1 MEKNIFITIF
11 NFYFI
16 FLGGKMITIKKEN
29 NTKLLKFR
37 KDMNE
42 SITLIMCCNDNYN
55 AKTIN
60 YEIMVENWNDNHEI
74 ISFFNIDIDNGFENK
89 VRPLY
94 KDDEEVIIE
103 VITYYF
109 EED

>member
-1 MEKNIFITIF
+1 MLNIT
-11 NFYFI
+11 
-16 FLGGKMITIKKEN
+16 KEN

-42 SITLIMCCNDNYN
+42 SITLIMCNHDNYN
-55 AKTIN
+55 AKTIDYN
-60 YEIMVENWNDNHEI
+60 VMATNWNDCHEI
-74 ISFFNIDIDNGFENK
+74 ISFFNLDITDGFEDR

-94 KDDEEVIIE
+94 LDDEEVIIE

-109 EED
+109 EEN

>member
-1 MEKNIFITIF
+1 MIKIT
-11 NFYFI
+11 
-16 FLGGKMITIKKEN
+16 KEN
-29 NTKLLKFR
+29 NTRLIKFR
-37 KDMNE
+37 RDMNE
-42 SITLIMCCNDNYN
+42 SITLICCNNDNYN

-60 YEIMVENWNDNHEI
+60 YGVMVENWNDCHEI
-74 ISFFNIDIDNGFENK
+74 ISFFNIDIDNGFEDK

>member
-1 MEKNIFITIF
+1 MVKIIKEKNTRLI
-11 NFYFI
+11 
-16 FLGGKMITIKKEN
+16 
-29 NTKLLKFR
+29 KFR
-37 KDMNE
+37 RDMNE
-42 SITLIMCCNDNYN
+42 SITLICCNNDNYN

-60 YEIMVENWNDNHEI
+60 YGVISSHWNDCHEI
-74 ISFFNIDIDNGFENK
+74 ISFFNLDITDGFEDR

-94 KDDEEVIIE
+94 LDNEEAIIE

>member
-1 MEKNIFITIF
+1 MVKIIKEKNTRLI
-11 NFYFI
+11 
-16 FLGGKMITIKKEN
+16 
-29 NTKLLKFR
+29 KFR
-37 KDMNE
+37 RDMNE
-42 SITLIMCCNDNYN
+42 SITLICCNNDNYN

-60 YEIMVENWNDNHEI
+60 YDELATNWNSSQQVM
-74 ISFFNIDIDNGFENK
+74 SFFNYAISDGFENK

-94 KDDEEVIIE
+94 LDDEEAIIE

>member
-1 MEKNIFITIF
+1 MIKITKEE
-11 NFYFI
+11 NTR
-16 FLGGKMITIKKEN
+16 LIKFK
-29 NTKLLKFR
+29 KQ
-37 KDMNE
+37 MNE
-42 SITLIMCCNDNYN
+42 SITLIMCNHDNYN

-60 YEIMVENWNDNHEI
+60 YDIMVENWNDCHEI
-74 ISFFNIDIDNGFENK
+74 ISFFNFDITDGFEDR

-94 KDDEEVIIE
+94 LDDEEAIIE

>member
-1 MEKNIFITIF
+1 MVKII
-11 NFYFI
+11 
-16 FLGGKMITIKKEN
+16 KEN

-42 SITLIMCCNDNYN
+42 SITLISCNHDDYN

-60 YEIMVENWNDNHEI
+60 YDIMTTHWNDNHEI
-74 ISFFNIDIDNGFENK
+74 ISFFNIDISNGFENR

-94 KDDEEVIIE
+94 LDDEEVIIE

-109 EED
+109 KEN

>member
-1 MEKNIFITIF
+1 MVKII
-11 NFYFI
+11 
-16 FLGGKMITIKKEN
+16 KEN

-60 YEIMVENWNDNHEI
+60 YEIMVENWNDNYEI
-74 ISFFNIDIDNGFENK
+74 ISFFNYDIENGFEDR
-89 VRPLY
+89 VRPLFL
-94 KDDEEVIIE
+94 DDEGAIIE
-103 VITYYF
+103 VIRYYF

>member
-1 MEKNIFITIF
+1 MVKIIKEKNTRLI
-11 NFYFI
+11 
-16 FLGGKMITIKKEN
+16 
-29 NTKLLKFR
+29 KFR
-37 KDMNE
+37 RDMNE
-42 SITLIMCCNDNYN
+42 SITLICCNNDNYN

-74 ISFFNIDIDNGFENK
+74 ISFFNIDISNGFENR

-94 KDDEEVIIE
+94 LDEEEAIIE

-109 EED
+109 KEN